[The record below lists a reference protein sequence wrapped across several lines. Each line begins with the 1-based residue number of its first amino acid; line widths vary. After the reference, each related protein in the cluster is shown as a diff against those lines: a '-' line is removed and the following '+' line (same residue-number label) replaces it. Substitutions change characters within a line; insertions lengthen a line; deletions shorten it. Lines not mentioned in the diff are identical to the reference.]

1 MKTWAILAAALA
13 TAALAGCQ
21 KNTAGDEWALGRPT
35 GRYAGI
41 GVYPAGSQWSRIA
54 VSGQP
59 ADAAAA
65 RTIDDEHVIVVVD
78 SKTGEVRQCGNLSGY
93 CIGMNPWSK
102 PLAAAQDEPVPVT
115 QHASSTPGDAAM
127 AESAAP
133 AVSDTAERPRRHH
146 RVPASGLAPTATP

>member
-13 TAALAGCQ
+13 TAGLAGCQ
-21 KNTAGDEWALGRPT
+21 KNTAGDEEYASPRPA

-41 GVYPAGSQWSRIA
+41 GVYQAGSQWSRVA

-59 ADAAAA
+59 ADPAAA
-65 RTIDDEHVIVVVD
+65 RTLDDEHVIVVVD

-102 PLAAAQDEPVPVT
+102 PLASSQAEPVPVT
-115 QHASSTPGDAAM
+115 QHVSSAPGDAM
-127 AESAAP
+127 AASSEPP
-133 AVSDTAERPRRHH
+133 ARPRRHH
-146 RVPASGLAPTATP
+146 RAASSAEAPPAPQ